1 LSRQAQT
8 APSTANPAPGTR
20 RSLRILMLAPE
31 PFFEPRGTPFS
42 EYHRLKALTELG
54 HQVDLVTYPFGADV
68 QMPGLRIIRAAK
80 PPFINGVRIGPSASK
95 VVLDALLAV
104 TILRQSRRVTYDA
117 IHSHEEM
124 GLLGV
129 WLARRLGIPH
139 LYDMH
144 SSLPQQLT
152 NFSFARSPMLRKA
165 FEAMENR
172 TIFGSDVVITICQDL
187 YDHVEAMGAGPR
199 AILIENVMGG
209 DVEQPPQ
216 LSAAEVRSR
225 WGIPAEAPLVLY
237 TGTFE
242 PYQGLNMLL
251 EAMALVVRERADVRL
266 LVVGGRDEQV
276 AAARGK
282 ASALQAPAVFTGY
295 QPARDIPAYV
305 QACDVL
311 ASPRIKGT
319 NTPLKIYS
327 YLRSGKPIVATNLL
341 THTQVLDEQVAVLV
355 EPDPQAFAAAIGRL
369 LADSAWRERLAAGA
383 LDRARTRYSRE
394 SYIAR
399 TEIAIQRLVGTAEP
413 LP

>member
-1 LSRQAQT
+1 
-8 APSTANPAPGTR
+8 
-20 RSLRILMLAPE
+20 MLAPE

-54 HQVDLVTYPFGADV
+54 HHVDLVTYPFGADV
-68 QMPGLRIIRAAK
+68 DMPNLRIIRTAK
-80 PPFINGVRIGPSASK
+80 PPFISGVRIGPSVAK
-95 VVLDALLAV
+95 LVLDAYLAV
-104 TILRQSRRVTYDA
+104 AILRQSRRERYDA

-129 WLARRLGIPH
+129 WLSKRLGIPH

-152 NFSFARSPMLRKA
+152 NFSFARSPLLRRA
-165 FEAMENR
+165 FESMEHR

-187 YDHVEAMGAGPR
+187 YDHVQAMGAGSR

-209 DVEQPPQ
+209 DVEQLPQ
-216 LSAAEVRSR
+216 LSAADVRAR
-225 WGIPAEAPLVLY
+225 WRIPAGAPLVLY

-242 PYQGLNMLL
+242 AYQGLDMLL
-251 EAMALVVRERADVRL
+251 EAMAAVARVRPEVRL

-276 AAARGK
+276 AAAAAK
-282 ASALQAPAVFTGY
+282 ATALAAPAIFTGY

-305 QACDVL
+305 QACDIL

-327 YLRSGKPIVATNLL
+327 YLRAGKPIVATNLL
-341 THTQVLDEQVAVLV
+341 THTQVLDGEIAVLV
-355 EPDPQAFAAAIGRL
+355 AAEPAAFAEAILQL
-369 LADSAWRERLAAGA
+369 LGDPARQARLAAA
-383 LDRARTRYSRE
+383 ASARARTRYSRE
-394 SYIAR
+394 SYVSRTAAAIERLGAAAR
-399 TEIAIQRLVGTAEP
+399 PRA
-413 LP
+413 